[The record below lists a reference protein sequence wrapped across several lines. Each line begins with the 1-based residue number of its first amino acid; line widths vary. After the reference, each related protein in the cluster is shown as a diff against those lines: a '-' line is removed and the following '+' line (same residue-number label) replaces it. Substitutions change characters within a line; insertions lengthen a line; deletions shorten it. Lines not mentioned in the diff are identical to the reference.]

1 MKLNK
6 KEMKKQTKEGLLRMT
21 ETEADS
27 SETYEGGEKSDLQH
41 SASQLARKNTDIKG
55 LEMLEE
61 HHEIFEP
68 LTSRTAIDTVDKFGN
83 HVGVISMIISYDS
96 KYLVALC
103 SGNDESFSIMG
114 FSLTTHKRVF
124 CNYYEGE
131 YMKVNVIE

>member
-1 MKLNK
+1 
-6 KEMKKQTKEGLLRMT
+6 MT

-27 SETYEGGEKSDLQH
+27 SEAYEGGDIQR

-61 HHEIFEP
+61 HHDIFEP
-68 LTSRTAIDTVDKFGN
+68 LTTRNAIDTIDKHGN
-83 HVGVISMIISYDS
+83 HVAVVSMIISYDS
-96 KYLVALC
+96 KYLVAIC
-103 SGNDESFSIMG
+103 SGNDESFSLMG

-131 YMKVNVIE
+131 YMKVNVVE

>member
-6 KEMKKQTKEGLLRMT
+6 KEMKKQTKEGLLQMT

-27 SETYEGGEKSDLQH
+27 SETYEGGADIKH
-41 SASQLARKNTDIKG
+41 SPSQLARKNTDIKG

-61 HHEIFEP
+61 HHGIFEP
-68 LTSRTAIDTVDKFGN
+68 LTTRNAIDTIDKHGN
-83 HVGVISMIISYDS
+83 HVSVISMIISYDS

-131 YMKVNVIE
+131 YMKVNVVE